1 MPAMALPHYHRESL
15 RLARLAGLL
24 AARAGA
30 AKVEPEH
37 LLVALLG
44 PRGILTAVLADAGI
58 DREPLWRDAR
68 ALAAVDRPT
77 RRSKPRIS
85 RRMEDL
91 LTAADAEAAS
101 FCETSV
107 QPAHLLLA
115 LLKEGGPASRFLL
128 MRLGDYS
135 KLRLAVRKV
144 LHLRTPWRCRVCGY
158 DLRATPVRCPECG
171 TEV

>member
-1 MPAMALPHYHRESL
+1 MALPHYHRNSL
-15 RLARLAGLL
+15 RVAKLAGLL

-37 LLVALLG
+37 LLVAMLC
-44 PRGILTAVLADAGI
+44 PRGVLTTVLTDAGI
-58 DREPLWRDAR
+58 EREPLWREAR
-68 ALAAVDRPT
+68 ALAEMDRPA

-85 RRMEDL
+85 RRMENIL
-91 LTAADAEAAS
+91 LTADAES
-101 FCETSV
+101 TSLRDTSV

-115 LLKEGGPASRFLL
+115 LVKEGGPASQLL
-128 MRLGDYS
+128 LTRVGDYAT
-135 KLRLAVRKV
+135 LRRLIRQS
-144 LHLRTPWRCRVCGY
+144 LHLRTPGKCRVCGY